1 MSIKNILL
9 FVFAILCMISTFWIN
24 DPLSAIFPNVLA
36 IGIFIYIRRLNHLS
50 RLEKD
55 RHLQIEQNQY
65 GI

>member
-1 MSIKNILL
+1 
-9 FVFAILCMISTFWIN
+9 MISTFWIN